1 MNWFTKVLSSE
12 FEASSKRLAFLMLI
26 VVQIISHFLIM
37 YIKIQIANKE
47 LVEQALDNM
56 FWLALVFGGYI
67 AAEPLLKRAQI
78 GGAKTVVNQ
87 DVQEQTVINEPE
99 QTLTTTTTTS
109 KKGKR

>member
-37 YIKIQIANKE
+37 YIKIQIANRE
-47 LVEQALDNM
+47 LVEQTLDNM
-56 FWLALVFGGYI
+56 FWLSLVFGGYI

-87 DVQEQTVINEPE
+87 EVQEQTIMNEANE
-99 QTLTTTTTTS
+99 TTTTTTT
-109 KKGKR
+109 KKKR